1 VTDYVKLTRRAATL
15 CACVA
20 AIAAAPAGATPRFG
34 VAEDATKYAEDGGV
48 SFYTRMRSL
57 RMVENRIAVR
67 WNPAEPTDILERK
80 FLDRAV
86 STAAQSGIRV
96 VFDVFAIDPLAFG
109 MDGETRAT
117 LFGAYLQKLARTYPQ
132 VTDYIVANEPNEA
145 YFWRPQFGPSGVQAS
160 AAAFLRVLTR
170 AYDALKAVNPEIR
183 VIAAGLSG
191 EGNDRTSTS
200 PVRFLRGLGDAY
212 RRSGRA
218 APVMDALGFHVYP
231 QRNTHPPSRR
241 YAWPNAGGADL
252 ARIKQAVW
260 DAFAGTVQPTLPEG
274 LARADT
280 DALELVIGEFG
291 WQVGI
296 GPALAERYSGK
307 ENVPTI
313 TEAEQAQYYAELIGM
328 LSCDPAV
335 TDALLLHLVD
345 DPDLGRFQTG
355 LLRLDLSERPSYS
368 AVRDAIADAPSCKR
382 RAVWTHATG
391 VAGAK
396 AIFGAR
402 DHPAGKAIFG
412 ISVRAAEEARAKAG
426 MFRVGG
432 RDARPRADDVARSL
446 SRATRDTDA
455 VMTTRKLV
463 KAGHK
468 PRLEFRGQVAPGYY
482 VYGVRLTATMNPDRS
497 RTFVSKVFRV
507 G

>member
-1 VTDYVKLTRRAATL
+1 VADFVKLTRRVAIL

-20 AIAAAPAGATPRFG
+20 ALAAAPAEATPRFG
-34 VAEDATKYAEDGGV
+34 VAEDATKYAEDGGAA
-48 SFYTRMRSL
+48 FYTRLRSL
-57 RMVENRIAVR
+57 RMTENRIAVR
-67 WNPAEPTDILERK
+67 WNPAEPTEILEQK

-86 STAAQSGIRV
+86 PAADQLDIRL
-96 VFDVFAIDPLAFG
+96 VFDVFAVDPLAFG
-109 MDGETRAT
+109 IDTETRAT

-132 VTDYIVANEPNEA
+132 VKDFIVANEPNEA
-145 YFWRPQFGPSGVQAS
+145 FFWRPQFGAGGKQAS
-160 AAAFLRVLTR
+160 AADFLRVLTR

-191 EGNDRTSTS
+191 EGNDRKSTS
-200 PVRFLRGLGDAY
+200 PVRFLDALGDAY
-212 RRSGRA
+212 RKSGRS

-231 QRNTHPPSRR
+231 QRNDHPPSRR

-260 DAFAGTVQPTLPEG
+260 DAFNGTAQPTFPEG
-274 LARADT
+274 PAKR
-280 DALELVIGEFG
+280 DAGDLGLVIGEFG
-291 WQVGI
+291 WQVDI
-296 GPALAERYSGK
+296 GPGLAARYNGK

-313 TEAEQAQYYAELIGM
+313 TEAEQAQYYSELIGM
-328 LSCDPAV
+328 LGCDPTV

-355 LLRLDLSERPSYS
+355 LLRLDLSERPSYA
-368 AVRDAIADAPSCKR
+368 AVRKAIAAARSCKTQT
-382 RAVWTHATG
+382 AWTHATG
-391 VAGAK
+391 VVGAK
-396 AIFGAR
+396 AIFGVR
-402 DHPAGKAIFG
+402 DHPARKAIFG
-412 ISVRAAEEARAKAG
+412 ISARAAEEARAKAG

-432 RDARPRADDVARSL
+432 PDTRPRNDDVARSL

-455 VMTTRKLV
+455 VLTTRKLV
-463 KAGHK
+463 RAGHK

-482 VYGVRLTATMNPDRS
+482 AFGLRLTATMNPDRS
-497 RTFVSKVFRV
+497 KTFVSKVFRV

>member
-1 VTDYVKLTRRAATL
+1 MADYIKLIRRVAIL

-20 AIAAAPAGATPRFG
+20 ALTAAPADAAPRFG
-34 VAEDATKYAEDGGV
+34 IAEDATKYAEDGGLA
-48 SFYTRMRSL
+48 FYARMKAL
-57 RMVENRIAVR
+57 RMNVNRIAVR
-67 WNPAEPTDILERK
+67 WNPLEPTEILERK

-86 STAAQSGIRV
+86 PVAEQANIRL

-109 MDGETRAT
+109 IGTETRAT
-117 LFGAYLQKLARTYPQ
+117 LFGAYLQKLARTYPE
-132 VTDYIVANEPNEA
+132 VTDFIVANEPNEA
-145 YFWRPQFGPSGVQAS
+145 FFWRPQFGPGGVQAS
-160 AAAFLRVLTR
+160 AADFLRVLTR
-170 AYDALKAVNPEIR
+170 AYDALKAVNPDIR

-200 PVRFLRGLGDAY
+200 PVRFLDALGDAY
-212 RRSGRA
+212 RKSGRS

-252 ARIKQAVW
+252 HRIKQAVW
-260 DAFAGTVQPTLPEG
+260 DAFNGTGQPTFPEG
-274 LARADT
+274 PARIDRE
-280 DALELVIGEFG
+280 DLGLVIGEFG
-291 WQVGI
+291 WQVDI
-296 GPALAERYSGK
+296 GPALAARYSGK

-313 TEAEQAQYYAELIGM
+313 TEAQQADHYSELVGM
-328 LSCDPAV
+328 LGCDPTV
-335 TDALLLHLVD
+335 TDALLLHMVD

-355 LLRLDLSERPSYS
+355 LLRLDLSERPSYA
-368 AVRDAIADAPSCKR
+368 AVRKAIAAARNCKTLTS
-382 RAVWTHATG
+382 WTHATG
-391 VAGAK
+391 VVGAK
-396 AIFGAR
+396 AIFDAR
-402 DHPAGKAIFG
+402 DHPARKAIFG
-412 ISVRAAEEARAKAG
+412 ISARAAEEARAKAG
-426 MFRVGG
+426 MFRVSGPG
-432 RDARPRADDVARSL
+432 ARPATDEVARSL

-468 PRLEFRGQVAPGYY
+468 PRLEFRGQVAPGHY
-482 VYGVRLTATMNPDRS
+482 VFGLRLTATTNPDRS